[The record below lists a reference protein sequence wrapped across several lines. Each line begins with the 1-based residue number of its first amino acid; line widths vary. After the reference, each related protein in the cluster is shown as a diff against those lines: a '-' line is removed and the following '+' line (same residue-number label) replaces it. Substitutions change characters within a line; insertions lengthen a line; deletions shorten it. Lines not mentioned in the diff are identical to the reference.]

1 MPDRLRRIPDGETGH
16 RLLFTTFQAGVFAP
30 SPTLM
35 YEFVHNAPVVKN
47 DYTPEQIEEGI
58 AKLANSAPLNTGYDE
73 MAIASYAV
81 FKKLKD
87 EGVLNKAM
95 RLQVSIPTPPNV
107 ITPFVQ
113 AVFQAK
119 VEPIYQAALNRAL
132 RKMQDEIPHSELAI
146 QIDLAV
152 DTAFWEGFEW
162 FKPWFGDGNLEKVR
176 QYTVDYIIRMIGQ
189 VDEDVE
195 LGIHNCYGD
204 MEHRHW
210 KEPESLATVV
220 ERGLQIFEKS
230 PHKINFFH
238 APVAK
243 SALDHLDSY
252 FAPLKDLVP
261 ALKKHNTELYLGVIH
276 YNDMSATRKMIDAA
290 TTVLG
295 DYPFGVATECGWGRT
310 PPEQIEDIMKMSTE
324 VSQPVM

>member
-176 QYTVDYIIRMIGQ
+176 QYTVDYIIRM
-189 VDEDVE
+189 
-195 LGIHNCYGD
+195 
-204 MEHRHW
+204 
-210 KEPESLATVV
+210 
-220 ERGLQIFEKS
+220 
-230 PHKINFFH
+230 
-238 APVAK
+238 
-243 SALDHLDSY
+243 
-252 FAPLKDLVP
+252 
-261 ALKKHNTELYLGVIH
+261 
-276 YNDMSATRKMIDAA
+276 
-290 TTVLG
+290 
-295 DYPFGVATECGWGRT
+295 
-310 PPEQIEDIMKMSTE
+310 
-324 VSQPVM
+324 VSQAGQATKITCGDGDGMALISHKLQTTG